1 MVLVDLV
8 PLVFKVFE
16 DLLGEE
22 GLEEHQDQWENLEIM
37 DKMERMGNPEFK
49 ESLEDL
55 VRLDSLEIRDLEGN
69 KVQKVPLV
77 FQGLQESEGIQEKMG
92 FQEKQDYL
100 VQLDLLEREVCQD
113 LQGLG
118 VSKVCLDQL
127 AKMGNL
133 EKMEK
138 QECKVRQV

>member
-77 FQGLQESEGIQEKMG
+77 FQGLQE
-92 FQEKQDYL
+92 
-100 VQLDLLEREVCQD
+100 
-113 LQGLG
+113 
-118 VSKVCLDQL
+118 
-127 AKMGNL
+127 
-133 EKMEK
+133 
-138 QECKVRQV
+138 